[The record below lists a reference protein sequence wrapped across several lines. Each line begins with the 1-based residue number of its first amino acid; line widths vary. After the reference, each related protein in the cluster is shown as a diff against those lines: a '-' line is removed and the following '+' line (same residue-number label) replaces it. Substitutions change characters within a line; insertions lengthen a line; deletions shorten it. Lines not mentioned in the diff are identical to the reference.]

1 MCVWICF
8 ESVNVIAEVIY
19 FFDILCEYACE
30 LKFILMTV
38 NCEWWVLILCAS
50 YGGKERV
57 CVRVYTKKQTSCTLH
72 DKLSTLLPV

>member
-30 LKFILMTV
+30 LKFTLMTV
-38 NCEWWVLILCAS
+38 NCEWWVDFVCIIWRQRKSVCA
-50 YGGKERV
+50 
-57 CVRVYTKKQTSCTLH
+57 CVHKKADLLH